1 VSGEK
6 KISYSAG
13 GSGEAGELREAPGRR
28 TPLADE
34 QPSPEQIAIYRSMT
48 GQRRLEIA
56 DQLFWTARA
65 LKVAGVRYQHPDWT
79 EEKVLD
85 EVNRIFLHAA
95 D

>member
-1 VSGEK
+1 VSKES

-13 GSGEAGELREAPGRR
+13 ESSEVGELRDLPARR

-34 QPSPEQIAIYRSMT
+34 QPSPEQITIYRSMT

-56 DQLFWTARA
+56 EQLFWTARE
-65 LKVAGVRYQHPDWT
+65 LKTAGLRFQHPEWT
-79 EEKVLD
+79 EEKVLA